1 MTFWIVVEYNIVNLP
16 TDNSYQLNF
25 NNIDVKLKL
34 IGSYSSLELAER
46 AVNGYKNRKILS
58 N

>member
-34 IGSYSSLELAER
+34 IGTYSSLELAER